1 MASSREELNLK
12 YYLVMINLNVTT
24 RGYQIGQCSSVGNV
38 QGPLVVVVSC
48 VHGRSGLRGGG
59 RRVLITDRVAAKPCS
74 LVFQKASHCPLLH
87 SFLA

>member
-1 MASSREELNLK
+1 MLSIPGAISHIWQLSTWNMASSREELNLK

-59 RRVLITDRVAAKPCS
+59 RRVLITD
-74 LVFQKASHCPLLH
+74 
-87 SFLA
+87 